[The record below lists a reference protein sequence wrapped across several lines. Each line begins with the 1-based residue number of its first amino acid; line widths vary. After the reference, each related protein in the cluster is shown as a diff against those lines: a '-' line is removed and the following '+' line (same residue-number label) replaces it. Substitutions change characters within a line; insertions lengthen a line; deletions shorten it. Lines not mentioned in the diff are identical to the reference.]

1 MSMNAIKSLARKRFS
16 GKQKI
21 RMRMRRGDL
30 FCYYL
35 IDGAGLLYIGFR
47 NERNKDDKNMF
58 FVSVLIQRI
67 DGSEQLCLY
76 TTTAPYLK
84 KGFVPFGKPEDIVFL
99 IDENIEETFNKII
112 SDIGIHYDMDTGLP
126 LDENECPV

>member
-16 GKQKI
+16 GNQNIK
-21 RMRMRRGDL
+21 MEMYRGDV
-30 FCYYL
+30 FCNYL
-35 IDGAGLLYIGFR
+35 IDGAGLLYVGFR

-112 SDIGIHYDMDTGLP
+112 NDIGIHYDMDTGLP
-126 LDENECPV
+126 LDENKCPV

>member
-1 MSMNAIKSLARKRFS
+1 MNMNVIKSLARKRFS

-35 IDGAGLLYIGFR
+35 IDGAGLLYIGFCHR
-47 NERNKDDKNMF
+47 GDRDGGNTF
-58 FVSVLIQRI
+58 YVSILIQRI
-67 DGSEQLCLY
+67 DGSEQLCIY
-76 TTTAPYLK
+76 TTEIPYLER
-84 KGFVPFGKPEDIVFL
+84 GLIPFGKRENMIFF

-126 LDENECPV
+126 LDENKCPV

>member
-16 GKQKI
+16 GNQNIK
-21 RMRMRRGDL
+21 MEMYRGDV
-30 FCYYL
+30 FCNYL
-35 IDGAGLLYIGFR
+35 IDGAGLLYVGFR

-99 IDENIEETFNKII
+99 INENIEETFNKII

-126 LDENECPV
+126 LDENKCPV